1 MSDPAGG
8 GDHSKITE
16 GEGVLGALHL
26 SLSARLRAY
35 FFAGVLITAP
45 TALTLYLS
53 WQFISAVDRAI
64 TPLIPERWN
73 PNNYLPFNIPGFGL
87 ILAVASLTVIGAL
100 TAGFIGRLLLRVS
113 EGMLARM
120 PVVRGLYG
128 AIKQIVETIL
138 AQRSNAFRQVALIEF
153 PRPGVWTIGFIAGPT
168 HGELDRVTGGDL
180 VGVYV
185 PTTPNPTSG
194 YLLYLPR
201 RDVKVLSMSVEE
213 GLKLVVSCGIVNP
226 PERSNGGSGRG
237 REPLR

>member
-1 MSDPAGG
+1 MTDPV
-8 GDHSKITE
+8 GDDQ
-16 GEGVLGALHL
+16 GEAANGFLSAIHL

-35 FFAGVLITAP
+35 FIAGVLITAP
-45 TALTLYLS
+45 TALTLYLA
-53 WQFISAVDRAI
+53 WQFISAVDNAI
-64 TPLIPERWN
+64 TPIIPEHLN
-73 PNNYLPFNIPGFGL
+73 PNTYLPFHIPGFGL

-100 TAGFIGRLLLRVS
+100 TAGFIGRMLLRIS

-138 AQRSNAFRQVALIEF
+138 AQRSGAFRQVVLIEF
-153 PRPGVWTIGFIAGPT
+153 PRPGSWTIGFIAGPT
-168 HGELDRVTGGDL
+168 HGELNRMTGGDL

-201 RDVKVLSMSVEE
+201 NEIKVLSMTVEE
-213 GLKLVVSCGIVNP
+213 ALKLVVSCGIVSP
-226 PERSNGGSGRG
+226 PNGGNGKAGAGR
-237 REPLR
+237 